1 MSPWQADDDMVRQ
14 TGRGVGNKWEG
25 LSDEGMGRI
34 DDRDV
39 LSNLIQE

>member
-1 MSPWQADDDMVRQ
+1 MVSQA
-14 TGRGVGNKWEG
+14 GRDVGNQREG
-25 LSDEGMGRI
+25 LTDEGMGRI